1 MQISKVI
8 SIPVFILS
16 LCLGVFFVYITIPNP
31 DVILVYP
38 NPDNTDK
45 LLFKDDAGVCHSFIP
60 RKVKCPA
67 DPSKIRKYP
76 VSLKK

>member
-16 LCLGVFFVYITIPNP
+16 LCVGVFFVYITIPNP

-38 NPDNTDK
+38 NPDNTEK
-45 LLFKDDAGVCHSFIP
+45 LLFKDDAGVCHKFVP
-60 RKVKCPA
+60 REVKCPS
-67 DPSKIRKYP
+67 DLSKIRKYP

>member
-38 NPDNTDK
+38 NPDNTEK
-45 LLFKDDAGVCHSFIP
+45 LLFKDDAGVCHKFIP
-60 RKVKCPA
+60 REVKCPA
-67 DPSKIRKYP
+67 DSSKIRKYP

>member
-16 LCLGVFFVYITIPNP
+16 LCVGVFFVYLTIPNP

-38 NPDNTDK
+38 NPDNTEK
-45 LLFKDDAGVCHSFIP
+45 LLFKDDAGVCHKFIP
-60 RKVKCPA
+60 REVKCPA
-67 DPSKIRKYP
+67 DLSKIRKYP